1 MTTSGK
7 WDVKNYKKWQSVQ
20 ASSPPIAGIFRA
32 MKTMREQD
40 DVHCPR
46 EFVRRYGWQSEG
58 VVGGVVMVLD
68 ISHDTPV
75 YNSKTLE
82 EEGVEYHKF
91 PTVSKQPPTEDEVEH
106 FIDIV
111 NQLRASPKI
120 VEWEGGVKPTIAVH
134 CHYGFNRC
142 VYTPNPNENQSI
154 YADD

>member
-7 WDVKNYKKWQSVQ
+7 WDVKNYKKWQSIQ
-20 ASSPPIAGIFRA
+20 PCSPPIAGIFRA

-40 DVHCPR
+40 DVHCPS
-46 EFVRRYGWQSEG
+46 EFVKRFGSMN
-58 VVGGVVMVLD
+58 VPGGAAMVLD

-111 NQLRASPKI
+111 NQLRASPK
-120 VEWEGGVKPTIAVH
+120 VAGADREVKPTIGVH
-134 CHYGFNRC
+134 CHYGFNR
-142 VYTPNPNENQSI
+142 
-154 YADD
+154 YAQTSPKD